1 MPRMV
6 TSAPEPVAAGKAE
19 RLEAR
24 ITSAQKEILQRAAEI
39 EGRSL
44 TDFVVSSAQAT
55 AKRVIQEHEI
65 LVLSSKDRE
74 VFVNALLN
82 PPAPNAKLRRAVR
95 RYKQKHG

>member
-1 MPRMV
+1 MSIR
-6 TSAPEPVAAGKAE
+6 TTELVASGKAE

-24 ITSAQKEILQRAAEI
+24 ITSAQKEMLQRAAEI

-65 LVLSSKDRE
+65 LVLSARDRE
-74 VFVNALLN
+74 VFVSALLN
-82 PPAPNAKLRRAVR
+82 PRAPNEKLRQAAR
-95 RYKQKHG
+95 RYKQKHS

>member
-1 MPRMV
+1 MPTLLRTV
-6 TSAPEPVAAGKAE
+6 PEPAEGGKTE

-55 AKRVIQEHEI
+55 ARRVIQEHEI
-65 LVLSSKDRE
+65 LVLSANDRE

-82 PPAPNAKLRRAVR
+82 PPAPNEKLRKAAR
-95 RYKQKHG
+95 RYKQKHS